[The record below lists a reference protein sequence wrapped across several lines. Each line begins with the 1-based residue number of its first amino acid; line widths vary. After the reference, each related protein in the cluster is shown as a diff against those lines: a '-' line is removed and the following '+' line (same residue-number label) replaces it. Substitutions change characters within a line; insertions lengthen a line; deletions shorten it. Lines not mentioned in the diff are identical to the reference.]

1 MRRKLSGRVY
11 ILDWQ
16 GPPEK
21 KKNNSEGF
29 SHKRV
34 RSESKY
40 QQAPANQQGSKFS
53 STVSNLSNQPSSS
66 QQVRKWISR

>member
-16 GPPEK
+16 SPPEEN
-21 KKNNSEGF
+21 NNSEGF

-53 STVSNLSNQPSSS
+53 STVSNLSNQPSKFSAS
-66 QQVRKWISR
+66 